1 MKDKTIKIRLTG
13 TEEAM
18 LKEICE
24 HDRTNMSE
32 FLREA
37 IRGDY
42 EALYPQKY
50 AELYPQKDSVP
61 TKRSKTVPTKPSVP
75 TKRSKTVPTKP
86 SKTVP
91 TKPSAVQPAVQKPSG
106 GTQSAVQKKDTVPT
120 PKEAV
125 ASPAS
130 KKLDLFAE
138 AKRLLQSAEIRQEAI
153 KYYKTKINTFGQTRD
168 TRLFG
173 QGKCGDKEYYIK
185 EYLVD
190 SGLVSDWKFFQ
201 HQVQP
206 VPPTPPKIPM
216 TAGV

>member
-61 TKRSKTVPTKPSVP
+61 TKR
-75 TKRSKTVPTKP
+75 